1 MQLLQAH
8 LSPRG
13 HKSSPPSSVRPRL
26 KAQGQPA
33 AAGSA
38 HEQQSSLQPPSPP
51 ATPSSALPFCVPEI
65 HSRDQS
71 DQDLLYLTD
80 LKACS
85 DFMSRKGN
93 RNNTPYEVKK
103 GHYLVGNC
111 GIYKVLQFL
120 GEGTYGKVAKCIKFG
135 TQEMYAI
142 KIMKNNKAGQ
152 KEVESMKLIEH
163 LDPEENHLVQMYECF
178 SFQNMTC
185 IVYELLGNS
194 LFQVMC
200 DQPDPV
206 HLHGIRAFARDGLK
220 ALKALKRIGLA
231 HCDIK
236 IDNIMVANTSYI
248 NLKLIDFG
256 MATKTKDL
264 SVGTEIQVTPFKSPE
279 VILGLPLDEGVDMW
293 AFGMV
298 LASLY
303 FGEYPFP
310 SETEYETIR
319 AMVQIHGLPE
329 AEMIRKA
336 RFKKAFF
343 TRDNDGWRLC
353 TPDEYTQATRIP
365 VEDKNHVTNL
375 DEMIDDHKVFIDL
388 LKCMLEINPK
398 NRITPSQA
406 LAHDFITMKHLA
418 GKRKAGYAAIAKEIM
433 EDAGLKSCTIFKS
446 KRK

>member
-1 MQLLQAH
+1 ML
-8 LSPRG
+8 
-13 HKSSPPSSVRPRL
+13 
-26 KAQGQPA
+26 
-33 AAGSA
+33 
-38 HEQQSSLQPPSPP
+38 
-51 ATPSSALPFCVPEI
+51 
-65 HSRDQS
+65 
-71 DQDLLYLTD
+71 
-80 LKACS
+80 
-85 DFMSRKGN
+85 
-93 RNNTPYEVKK
+93 KK

-319 AMVQIHGLPE
+319 
-329 AEMIRKA
+329 
-336 RFKKAFF
+336 
-343 TRDNDGWRLC
+343 
-353 TPDEYTQATRIP
+353 
-365 VEDKNHVTNL
+365 NHVTNL
-375 DEMIDDHKVFIDL
+375 DEMIGIHQRLFVEHDEDDHKVFIDL

-398 NRITPSQA
+398 NRITPRQA
-406 LAHDFITMKHLA
+406 LHSNPSPSSCGSLSPKKTVASTHASLYHSP
-418 GKRKAGYAAIAKEIM
+418 GEIYSSSPKTPVRVEAM
-433 EDAGLKSCTIFKS
+433 MATKGEPTSY
-446 KRK
+446 

>member
-1 MQLLQAH
+1 SCSRWTSGSWLFRRSRKALCWAI
-8 LSPRG
+8 SAA
-13 HKSSPPSSVRPRL
+13 SSSSSITSNKDCSSVFPTRISRM
-26 KAQGQPA
+26 GRT
-33 AAGSA
+33 
-38 HEQQSSLQPPSPP
+38 SSSKSNSCTGHVQR
-51 ATPSSALPFCVPEI
+51 AFIVTPKE
-65 HSRDQS
+65 
-71 DQDLLYLTD
+71 
-80 LKACS
+80 K
-85 DFMSRKGN
+85 MSRKGN

-398 NRITPSQA
+398 NRITPRQA
-406 LAHDFITMKHLA
+406 LAHDFITMKHLSGESKLWDDVLPGLVA
-418 GKRKAGYAAIAKEIM
+418 LDVLPLKRSTGATGRYCK
-433 EDAGLKSCTIFKS
+433 
-446 KRK
+446 

>member
-1 MQLLQAH
+1 DRWVIPKVDPIKLH
-8 LSPRG
+8 
-13 HKSSPPSSVRPRL
+13 VN
-26 KAQGQPA
+26 
-33 AAGSA
+33 
-38 HEQQSSLQPPSPP
+38 
-51 ATPSSALPFCVPEI
+51 T
-65 HSRDQS
+65 HSDR
-71 DQDLLYLTD
+71 
-80 LKACS
+80 
-85 DFMSRKGN
+85 N

-319 AMVQIHGLPE
+319 A
-329 AEMIRKA
+329 
-336 RFKKAFF
+336 RFKK
-343 TRDNDGWRLC
+343 
-353 TPDEYTQATRIP
+353 
-365 VEDKNHVTNL
+365 DKNHVTNL
-375 DEMIDDHKVFIDL
+375 DEMIGIHQRLFVEHDEDDHKVFIDL

-398 NRITPSQA
+398 NRITPRQA
-406 LAHDFITMKHLA
+406 LAHDFITMKHLSGESKA
-418 GKRKAGYAAIAKEIM
+418 NAVALMGKPQHSNPSPSSCGSLSPKKTVSVSY
-433 EDAGLKSCTIFKS
+433 GLPVPCFFVFLVSDSVSLEVEQKGHIS
-446 KRK
+446 